1 MESSPSEPTD
11 QSGLLSPSLPLQS
24 VDLSLTLGLS
34 SAVTASGRESNCRRL
49 FPCLFCNKKFLKSQA
64 LGGHQN
70 AHKKERSV
78 GWNSDRHPLHPSSS
92 APFPIA
98 SHSCKPVPCA
108 AGHPANR
115 GAAPRFDSPF
125 LASRET
131 ADLLSPRRAPVLLSL
146 DAASAGSSSVGEGRC
161 KLDLAL
167 KLSSTR

>member
-1 MESSPSEPTD
+1 MESSASEPTD
-11 QSGLLSPSLPLQS
+11 HSWLLSPSQS

-34 SAVTASGRESNCRRL
+34 SAVTASSRESSCRRL
-49 FPCLFCNKKFLKSQA
+49 FPCLFCNKKFFKSQA

-78 GWNSDRHPLHPSSS
+78 GWNSDRHHLHPSSS

-108 AGHPANR
+108 AGLPASR
-115 GAAPRFDSPF
+115 SAAPCFDSWF
-125 LASRET
+125 LASREK
-131 ADLLSPRRAPVLLSL
+131 ADLLNRRREPVLLSL
-146 DAASAGSSSVGEGRC
+146 DAASAAATAGSSAGEGRC
-161 KLDLAL
+161 NLDLAL